1 MIELQSA
8 VEGVLPGV
16 LDDLRKLVAIP
27 SVSSLPEHDDDHR
40 LAGEEVARL
49 LRETGCPDVRMLDGG
64 GKLAVY
70 GHYPAP
76 EGQPTVLLYAHY
88 DVQPT
93 GDPARWSSAPF
104 EATERDGR
112 LYGRG
117 TADDKA
123 GFAAHLAALRAFD
136 GKPPVGVKVFIEG
149 EEEIGSPSM
158 TATLDKY
165 ADELSADVFV
175 ICDSM
180 NWEVG
185 KPALTTRLR
194 GLIDAEVTVSTLE
207 SPRHSGGMGG
217 AVPDALIALA
227 RLVSTLHDDEG
238 NVAIEGLV
246 SSEDIDVDYPE
257 ERLREEAGVLD
268 GVQLIGTG
276 PIASRLWTKPTAS
289 VLAIDATPVKD
300 VSNVL
305 VPSARA
311 VISVRLAPTDDP
323 ERAGEALRKH
333 LLENAPW
340 GAKVDIEMGR
350 GGSGSFIETSDQ
362 RVRSAFEA
370 MREAYGVD
378 PVEIGQGGSI
388 PIVNDFRERNPEA
401 AVLVTAV
408 ADPHC
413 NMHGYDESLHL
424 GDFAKTALAEALLL
438 DKLSKANA

>member
-1 MIELQSA
+1 MNDLRTA
-8 VEGVLPGV
+8 VEAALPGV
-16 LDDLRKLVAIP
+16 IDDLRKLVAIP
-27 SVSSLPEHDDDHR
+27 SVSSLPEHDEDHR
-40 LAGEEVARL
+40 AAGEEVKRL
-49 LRETGCPDVRMLDGG
+49 LIDAGCPDVRMLDGG

-93 GDPARWSSAPF
+93 GDPARWTSDPF

-136 GKPPVGVKVFIEG
+136 GKPPVGVKLFIEG

-158 TATLDKY
+158 TDTLDRY
-165 ADELSADVFV
+165 AEDLAADVFI
-175 ICDSM
+175 ICDSG

-194 GLIDAEVTVSTLE
+194 GLVDAQVTVSTLKA
-207 SPRHSGGMGG
+207 PVHSGAMGG

-227 RLVSTLHDDEG
+227 RLLSTLHDDEG
-238 NVAIEGLV
+238 NVAIDGLV
-246 SSEDIDVDYPE
+246 SSEDVDVDFTE
-257 ERLREEAGVLD
+257 ERLREESGLLD
-268 GVQLIGTG
+268 GVQPIGSG
-276 PIASRLWTKPTAS
+276 PVASRLWTKPTAS
-289 VLAIDATPVKD
+289 VLAIDTTPVKD

-305 VPSARA
+305 IPSVRA
-311 VISVRLAPTDDP
+311 VVSVRIAPTDDP
-323 ERAGEALRKH
+323 DRASEALKKH

-340 GAKVDIEMGR
+340 GAKVEVEMGR
-350 GGSGSFIETSDQ
+350 GGSGSFIDTNDPVAQ
-362 RVRSAFEA
+362 LAMDA
-370 MREAYGVD
+370 MREAYGVE

-401 AVLVTAV
+401 VVLVTAV

-413 NMHGYDESLHL
+413 NMHGFDESLHL
-424 GDFAKTALAEALLL
+424 GDFAKTALAETLLL
-438 DKLSKANA
+438 DKLAKDQG